1 MRKVTKRNKQK
12 QQRNKKKI
20 YPSINIIFTFISINN
35 KNNNLFDI
43 FHNFFDFFIEKII
56 IEYYG

>member
-1 MRKVTKRNKQK
+1 MRKETTRNKIK
-12 QQRNKKKI
+12 YEKI

-43 FHNFFDFFIEKII
+43 FHNLFDIF
-56 IEYYG
+56 IEYYGAFLL